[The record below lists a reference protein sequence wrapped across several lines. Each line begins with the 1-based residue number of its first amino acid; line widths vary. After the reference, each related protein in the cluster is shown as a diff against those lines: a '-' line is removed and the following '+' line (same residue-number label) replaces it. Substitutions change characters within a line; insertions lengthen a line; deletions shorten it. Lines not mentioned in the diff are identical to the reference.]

1 MNADF
6 IVVDENRNDITASA
20 TADEPGFLASSGAI
34 NMKGYWKEPGLTA
47 EAMADGFIYTKDLG
61 YIDEEGYI
69 YMLGRK
75 DDVINYGG
83 VKIAPEEIEGQ
94 VRTHHAIED
103 CACIPIKDELTG
115 QAPKL
120 FIALKKDADYDAK
133 EFRAF
138 LKTALD
144 ANKQPK
150 VIEII
155 DEIPRTFNGK
165 IQRKQL
171 MERQ

>member
-1 MNADF
+1 
-6 IVVDENRNDITASA
+6 
-20 TADEPGFLASSGAI
+20 
-34 NMKGYWKEPGLTA
+34 
-47 EAMADGFIYTKDLG
+47 
-61 YIDEEGYI
+61 
-69 YMLGRK
+69 MLGRK
-75 DDVINYGG
+75 DDEINYGG

-94 VRTHHAIED
+94 VHKHPAIAD

-120 FIALKKDADYDAK
+120 FIALKKNAEYDAR
-133 EFRAF
+133 EFRSF

-165 IQRKQL
+165 IQRKKL
-171 MERQ
+171 MES